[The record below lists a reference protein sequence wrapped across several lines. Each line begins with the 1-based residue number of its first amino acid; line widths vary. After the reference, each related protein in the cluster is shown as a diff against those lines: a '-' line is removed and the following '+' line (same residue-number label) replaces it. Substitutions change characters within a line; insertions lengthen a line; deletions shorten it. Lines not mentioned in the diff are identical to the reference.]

1 MRSLPHRQ
9 AVAVAVALAALMI
22 LTRSHHFA
30 TIEVLPSASW
40 AVFFLGGLYLRSAPA
55 FGGFVLLAAG
65 LDLAAIGWGGVSAFC
80 ASPAY
85 PFLLPAYGS
94 LWLAGRWY
102 AQRHAPK
109 AATLLPLLA
118 GALAGSVLCELFSS
132 GGFYFFSGRFAEP
145 ALAEFGDRLLRYYPP
160 ALEAFGFWL
169 AVAAGSHAAIVLATA
184 DRRSERGALRG

>member
-1 MRSLPHRQ
+1 MHSLTRRQ
-9 AVAVAVALAALMI
+9 AGAVAVALATMMI
-22 LTRSHHFA
+22 LTRSHHFTTSA
-30 TIEVLPSASW
+30 VLPSASW
-40 AVFFLGGLYLRSAPA
+40 AVFFLAGLYLRSAPA
-55 FGGFVLLAAG
+55 FGGFVLLAAA

-102 AQRHAPK
+102 AQRHMPT

-118 GALAGSVLCELFSS
+118 GALAGSVLCELISS

-145 ALAEFGDRLLRYYPP
+145 SLAEFGERLLRYYPR

-169 AVAAGSHAAIVLATA
+169 AVAAASHTVIALATGRNA
-184 DRRSERGALRG
+184 ARGALRG